1 MALNESKIQAA
12 FHRWMQYQ
20 HPSVMAFAVPNGAWL
35 KGNYGYAMRLKAE
48 GMVAGIPDYWI
59 IATSGCGNYCG
70 LVIEFKAGKNKTSS
84 SQSHYIQYLN
94 QTGFRACVCY
104 SADEA
109 IYEATAYFKNK

>member
-1 MALNESKIQAA
+1 MLNESKIQAA

-59 IATSGCGNYCG
+59 IYNNRTHKG
-70 LVIEFKAGKNKTSS
+70 LIIEFKAGKNKPSKE
-84 SQSHYIQYLN
+84 QLQYLEYLN
-94 QTGFRACVCY
+94 NNGFRAVVCY
-104 SADEA
+104 STDEA
-109 IYEATAYFKNK
+109 IHEFTSYKNARNI